1 MQKMKINYIGV
12 KNILGITAY
21 EYAPGKI
28 NIIEGS
34 NGQGKTSFLKAL
46 QAVVGG
52 GHDGTLLKKGQTKG
66 EIVLILDNGMTL
78 TKEVGLEKSKVTL
91 TDSNGKTVQKAA
103 SFLRDVV
110 DSTGINPIQIL
121 TASPK
126 DRIKLL
132 LDTIPMDTPIEE
144 IKKATG
150 STVDATDPRHPL
162 KIIEDLRKDY
172 YNDRADGNR
181 TLKEKETMVGK
192 MRETVPFKME
202 NTNFKQILNT
212 LISEKE
218 EVEFNMKELIQDAE
232 EATENTVEQVRK
244 KTEQTVDSLRK
255 NNEEAKQKLRDNATP
270 QLEELSGKIAVANDN
285 VLNEDRILKSKE
297 YIEEGEKEI
306 EELKTSAEELSKSID
321 SLDGIKADLMDN
333 LPIDGLEV
341 KDGDI
346 YLDEIPFD
354 TVNQSKRIR
363 FALTVAGLRDSA
375 LPLVCVDGLEAL
387 DDESFA
393 IFQKEAEKTD
403 MQFFVTRVTEGRELT
418 INSGD

>member
-12 KNILGITAY
+12 KNILGITSY

-28 NIIEGS
+28 NLIEGG
-34 NGQGKTSFLKAL
+34 NGQGKTSFIRAL
-46 QAVVGG
+46 QGVVGG
-52 GHDGTLLKKGQTKG
+52 GHDGTLLRNGEEKG
-66 EIVLILDNGMTL
+66 EIVLIFDNGMKL
-78 TKEVGLEKSKVTL
+78 TKEVGAEKSKVTL
-91 TDSNGKTVQKAA
+91 TDSKGKPVHKAA
-103 SFLRDVV
+103 SFLKDIV
-110 DSTGINPIQIL
+110 DGVGINPVQLL

-126 DRIKLL
+126 ERIKLL

-181 TLKEKETMVGK
+181 ALKEKETMVGK

-202 NTNFKQILNT
+202 EGNFKQVLNT

-218 EVEFNMKELIQDAE
+218 EVEFNLKEALEGADEATKNAIEIVRKQSE
-232 EATENTVEQVRK
+232 EAIETLRQNAE
-244 KTEQTVDSLRK
+244 KT
-255 NNEEAKQKLRDNATP
+255 KQKMRDNAAP
-270 QLEELSGKIAVANDN
+270 QLEELAGKVALANDN

-297 YIEEGEKEI
+297 YIEEGENEI

-321 SLDGIKADLMDN
+321 SLDDIKAVLMDN

-354 TVNQSKRIR
+354 TVNHSKRIR
-363 FALTVAGLRDSA
+363 FALTVAGLRDST
-375 LPLVCVDGLEAL
+375 LQLVCVDGLEAL
-387 DDESFA
+387 DEDSFE
-393 IFQKEAEKTD
+393 IFHKEAEKTE
-403 MQFFVTRVTEGRELT
+403 MQFFVTRVTEDQELK
-418 INSGD
+418 INAEA